1 MSSDF
6 TKVIARNRRA
16 KFEYEFLEVYEAGLA
31 LTGSEVK
38 SLRAGKGTIAEA
50 YVRMKKGEAW
60 LIGANF
66 SPYAQASY
74 NNHDIA
80 RPRKLLLNK
89 RELKELGRTGR
100 DKGLTIVPL
109 ELYFKGPWVKLTSAL
124 GRGRQVYDQREYLK
138 KKQDRREM
146 KERRD
151 MKER

>member
-1 MSSDF
+1 MPNDF
-6 TKVIARNRRA
+6 KKVIARNRRA

-50 YVRMKKGEAW
+50 YVRMKNGEAW

-74 NNHDIA
+74 NNHDVD

-89 RELKELGRTGR
+89 KELRELGRTGR
-100 DKGLTIVPL
+100 DRGLTIVPL
-109 ELYFKGPWVKLTSAL
+109 ELYFKGPWVKLEIAL
-124 GRGRQVYDQREYLK
+124 ARGRKVHDKREYLK

-146 KERRD
+146 RERRD
-151 MKER
+151 LKES